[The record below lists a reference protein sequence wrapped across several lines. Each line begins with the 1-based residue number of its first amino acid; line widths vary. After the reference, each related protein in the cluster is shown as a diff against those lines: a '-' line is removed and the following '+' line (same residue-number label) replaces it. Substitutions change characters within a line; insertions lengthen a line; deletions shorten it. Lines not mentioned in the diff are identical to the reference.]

1 MEPDERFE
9 SIDEINEI
17 PESRRIIRRTIIRG
31 DATRISKP
39 VKVALSKK
47 CLERKAADFAQPII
61 RGSDILGV
69 LHTCACGKTAE
80 IMFDFELGESDP
92 NLDEGSD

>member
-9 SIDEINEI
+9 SIDEIEEI
-17 PESRRIIRRTIIRG
+17 PEPMQIIRHTIIRG

-39 VKVALSKK
+39 VKVALSKE
-47 CLERKAADFAQPII
+47 CLEQEAVDFAQPII
-61 RGSDILGV
+61 RGSDIIGV

-92 NLDEGSD
+92 NHAEGIG